1 MMGHHIQTV
10 PRAGCYSG
18 KALLREEL
26 AGMDRVRAF
35 APADLSTRVAI
46 GQSKQAPG
54 SDLRGDDMHG
64 LIRPC
69 QIHDLPDRIRAAPGS
84 TA

>member
-18 KALLREEL
+18 KALLRRV
-26 AGMDRVRAF
+26 GWMDRVRAF
-35 APADLSTRVAI
+35 ALADLSTRVAI

-64 LIRPC
+64 PIRPC